1 MIDYAK
7 YENASE
13 KVLANAFAK
22 AKLQEQKLQDKLR
35 ENYKF
40 MQFLS
45 SKITHNKEYYTL
57 DELSANATLDKWV
70 AQNPK
75 EANEAKNEAMKEMGL
90 L

>member
-35 ENYKF
+35 ENYEF

-57 DELSANATLDKWV
+57 DELSANKTLDKW
-70 AQNPK
+70 ATQNPK
-75 EANEAKNEAMKEMGL
+75 EANEAKKEAMKEMGL